1 MEKSPKNNKSSS
13 TENTIFFKACH
24 SLKVYLIKVL
34 QMINPINL
42 ILIALILFFIVI
54 RVLSINENTQSIAIE
69 KTNSDLKSDFKS
81 EHKSDL
87 KSDLKSEVKNE
98 TKNEVSSKPD
108 NLTKESTS
116 TEMQTTQSTEIS
128 NVSNQN
134 EIKAYSRETNKYYTL
149 SEFCSLDKTSLMTFS
164 GIGEVT
170 AQAILDYIQAHGNL
184 KNFEELMEIKG
195 IGEKKLQKILNP

>member
-1 MEKSPKNNKSSS
+1 MEKSPKNNESSS
-13 TENTIFFKACH
+13 SEKTIFFKARH
-24 SLKVYLIKVL
+24 SLKVYLVKVL
-34 QMINPINL
+34 QIINPINL

-54 RVLSINENTQSIAIE
+54 RVLSINENIQSIAIE
-69 KTNSDLKSDFKS
+69 KTNSELKSEFENEVENEVKS
-81 EHKSDL
+81 GIKN
-87 KSDLKSEVKNE
+87 EVKNE
-98 TKNEVSSKPD
+98 VSTKPD
-108 NLTKESTS
+108 IITQEPTS
-116 TEMQTTQSTEIS
+116 TEIQTTQNTEIS